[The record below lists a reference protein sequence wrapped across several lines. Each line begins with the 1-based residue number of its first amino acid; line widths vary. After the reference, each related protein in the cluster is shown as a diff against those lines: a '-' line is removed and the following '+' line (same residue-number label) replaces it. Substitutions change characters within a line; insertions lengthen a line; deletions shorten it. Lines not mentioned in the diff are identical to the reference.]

1 MNTRQLSITD
11 FKSHCTAEIRAVE
24 RGGVVVELTRHGR
37 TVALVTPPSAA
48 KSAPTLADWI
58 GSGKGTVTFA
68 PGYDPSAPA
77 VAPDDW
83 ES

>member
-1 MNTRQLSITD
+1 MTTKQLSITD

-24 RGGVVVELTRHGR
+24 QGGVIVELTRHGKP
-37 TVALVTPPSAA
+37 VALVTPPSAT

-58 GSGKGTVTFA
+58 GSGKGTVTFT
-68 PGYDPSAPA
+68 PRYDPSAPGI
-77 VAPDDW
+77 APDDW